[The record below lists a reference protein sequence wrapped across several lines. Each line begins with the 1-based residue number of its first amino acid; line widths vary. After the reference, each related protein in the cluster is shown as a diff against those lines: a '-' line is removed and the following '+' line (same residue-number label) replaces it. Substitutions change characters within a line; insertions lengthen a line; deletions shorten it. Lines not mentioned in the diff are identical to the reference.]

1 MTGSRPAAG
10 FDRRSPRP
18 IDCRM
23 KPSRE
28 RWERIERLVD
38 AALDV
43 PTAEREVWLR
53 NACGDDETLCTEVLA
68 LIDAGE
74 RDDAFLAAP
83 LADVA
88 PALPS
93 DTAQSVSA
101 GVPFSIGPYRVLRE
115 IGRGGMGVVYLAER
129 ETHFAQ
135 RVALKLVRSGL
146 PSDDHLLRRFVEER
160 RILAS
165 LDHANIARLLDGG
178 VTADGAH
185 WFAME
190 YVEGE
195 PIDQWCNARRLP
207 VDARLEL
214 FSALCEAVE
223 YAHERQVIHRDIKPS
238 NILVRADGTLK
249 LLDFGVAKLIADDTT
264 ATDGLTR
271 TGTRLLT
278 PEYASP
284 EQIRGDPVAPAS
296 DVYSL
301 GVVLY
306 ELLTGRRPYR
316 VPGRS
321 RVDIERAVLEQMPT
335 RPSAAVARELGAR
348 LRGALDDIVLHA
360 LAKSP
365 EQRYPSAKALADDI
379 RHHPDGSVVAVRARR
394 SRRRRTVV
402 RRALV
407 PVALV
412 VTAIVGWKLVA
423 RPSRAVSPDATLP
436 VTAIGLVADYRDPA
450 RTPIARSLADLLA
463 TNLARIPSL
472 PVVSTARLYEV
483 MAQLGAKGGGDDA
496 GAYSVAAR
504 RAGATTLID
513 GGLYRLSNDSLRLE
527 LRRIDL
533 ATGNVVAV
541 FTITGTDIFT
551 LVDRGTARLATH
563 LGSAAP
569 PGSVAD
575 VTTRS
580 EMASRFYEEGL
591 RAYYY
596 GDVAGSRRLLQAA
609 LAEDSTFAMAEY
621 YLSYASA
628 GLAKIRHLERALQLA
643 ERASDR
649 ERLIIRSM
657 WMLFTADPASVA
669 TSETLIVR
677 YPQELEGLR
686 LSGKALTEAGDYRR
700 AITRLRE
707 VIQRDSLALRGATAV
722 CSACEAWY
730 DLVGVY
736 MSIDSLEVA
745 EREARRAVQAKR
757 VSALA
762 WIRLADVLRARGD
775 MPHAREAYGRATEI
789 DQSLIGLPSY
799 FAYYYLPGGD
809 FETADRALRE
819 IAQSGSLDR
828 RADANWFLAISLRNQ
843 GRFREALDVA
853 RIQRAQAVALGIPG
867 GPPQLAQLAYLE
879 AQVLFELGRYRDAA
893 TLFDSIAQAGP
904 GFSPSHQARHRSWS
918 LTHAASSLFAAGD
931 TLQLRERI
939 DTIRAVGS
947 RSLLARDQRLHHYAR
962 GLLLVARRQDA
973 QAVEEFRQASASPLL
988 SFSRNHYELGRALLR
1003 LGRPAEAVD
1012 AVRPP
1017 VHGPLDGSNL
1027 YVTNTELRELLGRA
1041 FDLAGAPDSALV
1053 QYRQVLHA
1061 WQRADPALGAR
1072 VDSIRARVAALA
1084 AGDSVARR

>member
-1 MTGSRPAAG
+1 MSRV
-10 FDRRSPRP
+10 F
-18 IDCRM
+18 
-23 KPSRE
+23 
-28 RWERIERLVD
+28 
-38 AALDV
+38 
-43 PTAEREVWLR
+43 
-53 NACGDDETLCTEVLA
+53 
-68 LIDAGE
+68 
-74 RDDAFLAAP
+74 
-83 LADVA
+83 
-88 PALPS
+88 
-93 DTAQSVSA
+93 
-101 GVPFSIGPYRVLRE
+101 
-115 IGRGGMGVVYLAER
+115 LAER
-129 ETHFAQ
+129 ADGEFEQ
-135 RVALKLVRSGL
+135 QVALKL
-146 PSDDHLLRRFVEER
+146 LRPGFDTDIDVMRFRAER
-160 RILAS
+160 QILAS
-165 LDHANIARLLDGG
+165 LSHPNIARLLDGG
-178 VTADGAH
+178 VTDDALPYLVL
-185 WFAME
+185 E
-190 YVEGE
+190 YVDGV
-195 PIDQWCNARRLP
+195 P
-207 VDARLEL
+207 VDRYCQSRDLATRERLEL
-214 FSALCEAVE
+214 FVTIADAVE
-223 YAHERQVIHRDIKPS
+223 YAHRHSVVHRDLKPS
-238 NILVRADGTLK
+238 NILVTSDGTVK

-316 VPGRS
+316 VTGRS

-596 GDVAGSRRLLQAA
+596 GDVVGSRRVLQAA
-609 LAEDSTFAMAEY
+609 LAEDSAFAMAEY

-628 GLAKIRHLERALQLA
+628 GPAKIRHLERALQLA
-643 ERASDR
+643 EHASDR

-657 WMLFTADPASVA
+657 WMLFTADPASIA

-1012 AVRPP
+1012 ALRPP

-1061 WQRADPALGAR
+1061 WQRADAALGAR
-1072 VDSIRARVAALA
+1072 VDSIRARVAALT